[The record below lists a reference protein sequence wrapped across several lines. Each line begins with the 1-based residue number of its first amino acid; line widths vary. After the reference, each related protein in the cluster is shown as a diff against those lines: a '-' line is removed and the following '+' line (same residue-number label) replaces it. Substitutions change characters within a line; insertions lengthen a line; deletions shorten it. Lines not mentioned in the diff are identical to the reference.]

1 MPQGLKLVPQLF
13 VVQVFEENFVA
24 FLKALEIVKTVK
36 Y

>member
-13 VVQVFEENFVA
+13 VVQVIEEDFVA
-24 FLKALEIVKTVK
+24 FLKAREIIKTVK